1 MKMEITVS
9 GSGLKKT
16 FNRRVIFQ
24 GVSFSLSAGE
34 TLLIT
39 GRNGSGKSTL
49 MKIIARILTPT
60 AGEVT
65 FTHNGLTGDRVPS
78 SVLGFVSPYL
88 NLYDE
93 FSARENLAFS
103 LSIRGFDPGGS
114 AIDKV
119 LEDTGLGKFKTT
131 PARVFSSG
139 MKQRLKYAFAL
150 IHRPPVLLL
159 DEPMSN
165 LDTQGKDL
173 VRNVMQN
180 QVANGALVVA
190 TNDAGDVDRYTSH
203 VNLDET
209 L

>member
-1 MKMEITVS
+1 MEILVT

-16 FNRRVIFQ
+16 FNRRTIFQ
-24 GVSFSLSAGE
+24 DVSFSVGAGK
-34 TLLIT
+34 TLLVT

-60 AGEVT
+60 AGTMT
-65 FTHNGLTGDRVPS
+65 FTHHGISGDRVPS
-78 SVLGFVSPYL
+78 SVVGFVSPYL

-93 FSARENLAFS
+93 FSANENLAFS
-103 LSIRGFDPGGS
+103 LSIRGLDPRS
-114 AIDKV
+114 YPIDTL
-119 LEDTGLGKFKTT
+119 LEETGLGRFKNT

-165 LDTQGKDL
+165 LDNQGKEF
-173 VRNVMQN
+173 VRMVMWSHSARG
-180 QVANGALVVA
+180 VLIVA
-190 TNDAGDVDRYTSH
+190 TNEPGDVDSHTSH

-209 L
+209 V